1 MNPYLRKNSN
11 FGYDEIACILSKLPV
26 ESLQRFKIV
35 HKSWCS
41 IINDPNFIK
50 MQIEESSSNVNI
62 QKILLI
68 SSKIIPSPSLD
79 EDMLDFN
86 IGSIS
91 ASSMSM
97 NSQAVPLQPPNFHMS
112 QDSSYPLVSSCNG
125 LLCMVYNFKIFIWN
139 PAIRKY
145 KIVKKLNHLKHVKH
159 YESTLYG
166 FAYDSVSDDYKII
179 DTFVFNAKD
188 SSHIVGIYSMKNQS
202 WKNIDT
208 IQAGYRLFDQN
219 AITFD
224 GTVNMMAARSLEGNG
239 GSDFNEFFIISLIV
253 ADEKFVV
260 IPVPS
265 QYCGSQMKM
274 SIFSNRLYLSG
285 FVEMDFL
292 VCSREKDWEW
302 WTWTSVMK
310 IPTLGSL
317 IGLGNHNFYLDDII
331 FLKENENILWRKPD
345 GGFLEYDVRKKK
357 VNEFILN
364 QISPATD
371 LSILF
376 TESLASLRILWD

>member
-26 ESLQRFKIV
+26 ESLQRFKIL

-97 NSQAVPLQPPNFHMS
+97 NSQVVPLQPPNFHMS
-112 QDSSYPLVSSCNG
+112 QDVSYPLVSSCNS
-125 LLCMVYNFKIFIWN
+125 LLCMVYSFKIFIWN

-145 KIVKKLNHLKHVKH
+145 KIVKKLNPLKCVKC

-179 DTFVFNAKD
+179 ATFVFNAKD
-188 SSHIVGIYSMKNQS
+188 SCHIVGIYSMKNQS
-202 WKNIDT
+202 
-208 IQAGYRLFDQN
+208 
-219 AITFD
+219 
-224 GTVNMMAARSLEGNG
+224 
-239 GSDFNEFFIISLIV
+239 
-253 ADEKFVV
+253 
-260 IPVPS
+260 
-265 QYCGSQMKM
+265 
-274 SIFSNRLYLSG
+274 
-285 FVEMDFL
+285 
-292 VCSREKDWEW
+292 
-302 WTWTSVMK
+302 
-310 IPTLGSL
+310 
-317 IGLGNHNFYLDDII
+317 
-331 FLKENENILWRKPD
+331 
-345 GGFLEYDVRKKK
+345 
-357 VNEFILN
+357 
-364 QISPATD
+364 
-371 LSILF
+371 
-376 TESLASLRILWD
+376 

>member
-26 ESLQRFKIV
+26 ESLQHFKIV

-50 MQIEESSSNVNI
+50 MQIKESSSNVHNKNTLNFI
-62 QKILLI
+62 
-68 SSKIIPSPSLD
+68 
-79 EDMLDFN
+79 EN
-86 IGSIS
+86 NSIS
-91 ASSMSM
+91 YM
-97 NSQAVPLQPPNFHMS
+97 NSQVVPLQPPNFHMS
-112 QDSSYPLVSSCNG
+112 QDVSYPLVSSCNG
-125 LLCMVYNFKIFIWN
+125 LLYMVYSLKIFIWN
-139 PAIRKY
+139 PTIRKY
-145 KIVKKLNHLKHVKH
+145 KIVKNLNHLKRVKR

-166 FAYDSVSDDYKII
+166 FAYDSISDDYKII
-179 DTFVFNAKD
+179 ATFVFNAKD
-188 SSHIVGIYSMKNQS
+188 SCHIVGIYSVKNQS
-202 WKNIDT
+202 WKKIDT
-208 IQAGYRLFDQN
+208 IPAGYRLFDQN
-219 AITFD
+219 AVSFD
-224 GTVNMMAARSLEGNG
+224 GTRLTLMATRSLKGKG
-239 GSDFNEFFIISLIV
+239 GSDFNEFFIISLIR
-253 ADEKFVV
+253 ADEKFIVT
-260 IPVPS
+260 PVPS

-292 VCSREKDWEW
+292 VCSREKDGEW

-331 FLKENENILWRKPD
+331 FLKKNENILWRKMD

-357 VNEFILN
+357 
-364 QISPATD
+364 
-371 LSILF
+371 
-376 TESLASLRILWD
+376 